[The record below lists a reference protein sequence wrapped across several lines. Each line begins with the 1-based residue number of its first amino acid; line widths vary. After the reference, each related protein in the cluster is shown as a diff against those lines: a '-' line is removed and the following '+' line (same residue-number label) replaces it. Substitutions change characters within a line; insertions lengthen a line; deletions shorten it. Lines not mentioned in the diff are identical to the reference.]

1 MDFLNLALSLI
12 AILVAG
18 VALYLIFD
26 RLSEKDETPNVVY
39 VSQPVEYRTRYI
51 PHHRP
56 MFYGRR
62 MWGPG
67 PRFPRHPRRRP
78 RHGHRRPR

>member
-1 MDFLNLALSLI
+1 MELLNLVLSVI
-12 AILVAG
+12 AILAAG

-39 VSQPVEYRTRYI
+39 VRQPVEYTTYF

-67 PRFPRHPRRRP
+67 PRFPRHRLH
-78 RHGHRRPR
+78 RHRHRRPRA